1 LEPIKKPYKPKPE
14 KVAKLTAYMDK
25 LPKVRCELFKRT
37 AKAIAIVLLLT
48 SCSSEWHINRAIK
61 KDPTILHPTVFTI
74 DTIVVTQPHTIY
86 DTFISTEYDTMVVE
100 DSFVYTQIIREK
112 DIIKV
117 YTKCKGDTIRI
128 TKSVNVPQVVY
139 VERLKKWQLATFWA
153 FIVLLLLTLVKKI
166 TR

>member
-1 LEPIKKPYKPKPE
+1 M
-14 KVAKLTAYMDK
+14 AYMSK
-25 LPKVRCELFKRT
+25 LPPVKSELFKRGT
-37 AKAIAIVLLLT
+37 KAIAILVLLT

-61 KDPTILHPTVFTI
+61 KDPTILHPTIFTI
-74 DTIVVTQPHTIY
+74 DTIVVTESHAIH
-86 DTFISTEYDTMVVE
+86 DTFVSTEYDTMVVE
-100 DSFVYTQIIREK
+100 DSFVYTQIVRER
-112 DIIKV
+112 DVIKV

-153 FIVLLLLTLVKKI
+153 FIVLLLFELIKKF

>member
-1 LEPIKKPYKPKPE
+1 LEPVKKPYKPKPE

-37 AKAIAIVLLLT
+37 AKTIAIVLLLT

-100 DSFVYTQIIREK
+100 DSFVYTQVIREK

-117 YTKCKGDTIRI
+117 YTKCKGDTVRI
-128 TKSVNVPQVVY
+128 TSTIRVPQLVY
-139 VERLKKWQLATFWA
+139 SRTAKWQMVTIWA
-153 FIVLLLLTLVKKI
+153 FIVLLLSALIRKI

>member
-1 LEPIKKPYKPKPE
+1 LEPVKKPYKPKPE

-100 DSFVYTQIIREK
+100 DSFVYTQVIREK

-117 YTKCKGDTIRI
+117 YTKCKGDTVRI
-128 TKSVNVPQVVY
+128 TSTIRVPQLVY
-139 VERLKKWQLATFWA
+139 SRTAKWQMVTIWA
-153 FIVLLLLTLVKKI
+153 FIVLLLSALIRKI

>member
-1 LEPIKKPYKPKPE
+1 M
-14 KVAKLTAYMDK
+14 AYMSK
-25 LPKVRCELFKRT
+25 LPPVKSELFKRGT
-37 AKAIAIVLLLT
+37 KAIAILVLLT

-61 KDPTILHPTVFTI
+61 KDPTILHPTTFTI
-74 DTIVVTQPHTIY
+74 DTIVVTESHAIH
-86 DTFISTEYDTMVVE
+86 DTFVSTEYDTMVVE
-100 DSFVYTQIIREK
+100 DSFVYTQIVRER
-112 DIIKV
+112 DVIKV

-153 FIVLLLLTLVKKI
+153 FIVLLLFGLIKKF